1 MDQNISKNYVVD
13 VGDSDAIAEAI
24 NKQKVICHISTT
36 IFYGSL
42 NWQFDFVTKI
52 MDFQHLQ
59 EVVRELDLRKPQLDD
74 LIVMSEALKND
85 TNRQKLQ
92 GRGMFLAILTDI
104 LT

>member
-1 MDQNISKNYVVD
+1 MN
-13 VGDSDAIAEAI
+13 
-24 NKQKVICHISTT
+24 
-36 IFYGSL
+36 
-42 NWQFDFVTKI
+42 
-52 MDFQHLQ
+52 FQHLQ